1 MQGGFHLLDFLSL
14 IGPDFAQHCVQLGLH
29 LLVGHLGLGV
39 SFDHLHLHFGELV
52 KFFLFFLSGPV
63 NFVDFAKSFFVNGL
77 GLILIKLDDILA

>member
-1 MQGGFHLLDFLSL
+1 MQGGFHLFDTLSL

-52 KFFLFFLSGPV
+52 KFFLFLFPSPV
-63 NFVDFAKSFFVNGL
+63 NFVDFSKSFFVNGL
-77 GLILIKLDDILA
+77 GFVLVKLDNILA